1 MAEITAA
8 LVKELREKTGAGMLD
23 CKKALEE
30 TGGNMDK
37 AMDILRE
44 KGLASAAKKA
54 ARVAAEGIVYSYIHG
69 GGRVGVLLELNCETD
84 FVAKGDDFKALAH
97 EIALQIAALKP
108 QYVRTEEVSAD
119 VLAHEKAI
127 ERARAIEE
135 GKPEAKADMIA
146 EGRVK
151 KWLSDVVLLEQAWV
165 KDDKKKIA
173 DLVKEAVARI
183 GENITVRRFSR
194 YEVGEGIEKKS
205 DDFAAEVAK
214 MAGQ

>member
-37 AMDILRE
+37 AMDLLRE
-44 KGLASAAKKA
+44 KGLATAAKKA
-54 ARVAAEGIVYSYIHG
+54 SRVAAEGVVYAYIHG

-97 EIALQIAALKP
+97 EIALQIAAMKP
-108 QYVRTEEVSAD
+108 QYLKVEDVPAD
-119 VLAHEKAI
+119 VIAHEREV

-135 GKPEAKADMIA
+135 GKPESKADMIA
-146 EGRVK
+146 EGRIK
-151 KWLSDVVLLEQAWV
+151 KWLSEVVLLEQAWV

-183 GENITVRRFSR
+183 GENITIRRFTR
-194 YEVGEGIEKKS
+194 YEVGEGIEKKA